1 MNRIDTILKWDHAIW
16 VKLNN
21 EWHVRMLDEI
31 MPVLR
36 NQYTWAPVYAFLLF
50 FAVWKFGKKGLL
62 WSAAYF
68 ITFALC
74 DYISAGII
82 KEAVMRLR
90 PCNDPINA
98 LHVRLLVECGSG
110 YSFPSSHAT
119 NHFGMSLFLYFTF
132 GSFYKWIK
140 PVVLTWAAL
149 VAYAQVYVG
158 VHYPIDVFTGAI
170 IGSIIGFL
178 VAKLFNKFVT
188 LKSY

>member
-1 MNRIDTILKWDHAIW
+1 
-16 VKLNN
+16 
-21 EWHVRMLDEI
+21 
-31 MPVLR
+31 
-36 NQYTWAPVYAFLLF
+36 
-50 FAVWKFGKKGLL
+50 LL
-62 WSAAYF
+62 WSLAYF
-68 ITFALC
+68 ICFALC

-98 LHVRLLVECGSG
+98 LQRRLLVECGSG

-132 GSFYKWIK
+132 GTFYKWIK
-140 PVVLTWAAL
+140 PVVIIWAAL

-158 VHYPIDVFTGAI
+158 VHYPIDVVTGAF
-170 IGSIIGFL
+170 IGSIIGYIM
-178 VAKLFNKFVT
+178 ARLFNKLVM